1 MVCVY
6 DCETCLHEELNPI
19 SCAISRMVTECN
31 SKECVSHCYKIE
43 YSIKIIAFWYK
54 AYNERIQST
63 RMHFSDFFKIKLGRY
78 FEELSVFIG
87 IFQLSLV
94 FQGKWYSFWALAYLC
109 LKSN

>member
-63 RMHFSDFFKIKLGRY
+63 RMHFGDFFK
-78 FEELSVFIG
+78 S
-87 IFQLSLV
+87 SLV
-94 FQGKWYSFWALAYLC
+94 GILRNFQFSLAFSSFHWCFRGNGILLGPWLICA
-109 LKSN
+109 